1 MSESIGRRGEWRN
14 GFRVQIVYTEP
25 EFRLRNPDSPP
36 SFKFAANYSGAE
48 TPQDAVARAMEEYE
62 FCYRNSAVGWRRV
75 LQSVIVTPCRPKD
88 C

>member
-1 MSESIGRRGEWRN
+1 MSGSIHRRGEWRD

-25 EFRLRNPDSPP
+25 EFRLRNPNSP
-36 SFKFAANYSGAE
+36 SEFKFTQNYTAE

-62 FCYRNSAVGWRRV
+62 FCYRNSSVGWRRV
-75 LQSVIVTPCRPKD
+75 LQSVLVTPCRQKD